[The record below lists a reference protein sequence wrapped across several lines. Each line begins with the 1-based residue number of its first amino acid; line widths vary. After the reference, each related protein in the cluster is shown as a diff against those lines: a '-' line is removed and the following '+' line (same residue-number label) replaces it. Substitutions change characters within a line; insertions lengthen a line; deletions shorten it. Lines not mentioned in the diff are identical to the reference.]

1 MNFIRAYLRASTED
15 QDASRAKSQLQDFI
29 TERGLKVASW
39 YLENES
45 GATLKRP
52 ELMRL
57 ISDAQDG
64 DIILLEQV
72 DRLAR
77 LTQKDW
83 ETLKGLIQSKGLKVV
98 ALDLPTSHSLLKSNH
113 SEDFTSRM
121 LSAINA
127 MLLDMLAAVARKD
140 YEDRRR
146 RQAQGIETAKAQGKY
161 KGRSPDLKLHQR
173 IKTLRESGLSWTDI
187 QATLGVSRATIS
199 KVLKASPDQFC

>member
-77 LTQKDW
+77 LTQTDW
-83 ETLKGLIQSKGLKVV
+83 DTLKGLIQSKGLRVV
-98 ALDLPTSHSLLKSNH
+98 ALDLPTSYGLLQSVTG
-113 SEDFTSRM
+113 EDFTSRM

-127 MLLDMLAAVARKD
+127 MLLDILAAVARKD

-146 RQAQGIETAKAQGKY
+146 RQEQGIKKAQEAGKY
-161 KGRSPDLKLHQR
+161 KGRLPDLKLHER
-173 IKTLRESGLSWTDI
+173 IKTLRDAGQSWSDI
-187 QATLGVSRATIS
+187 QDVLGVSRATIA
-199 KVLKASPDQFC
+199 KVLKA